1 MNSTKY
7 LLIYVFI
14 IILIYSLFSFNK
26 NKENNDNEIC
36 KFDSFNQIWN
46 EILHVSKEQD
56 LIDKKILFQTIKF
69 MLKETEEDDP
79 ELIKFVKSLIN
90 VPDWKREIN
99 LYNKNRKDFSQIG
112 QSKYIDSLLDSKKNG
127 FFVEAGGF
135 NGESFSNSLFFE
147 LERNWTGILI
157 EAVPSLYKQI
167 ISKNRKSFT
176 INCCIANKRPFVAK
190 FQIAGFLSNRIDLV
204 NENFQ
209 KKVDEMIDSNN
220 KKIIYVPCFSLYTIL
235 KAINVN
241 QVDYFSLDVEGG
253 ELEVLKGINFN
264 KIQINTFSVE
274 HNNYPDVKDQIRKF
288 LEANDYIM
296 TKDYKTDMYF
306 NKIK

>member
-112 QSKYIDSLLDSKKNG
+112 QSKYIDSLLDSKKKWI
-127 FFVEAGGF
+127 F
-135 NGESFSNSLFFE
+135 
-147 LERNWTGILI
+147 
-157 EAVPSLYKQI
+157 
-167 ISKNRKSFT
+167 
-176 INCCIANKRPFVAK
+176 C
-190 FQIAGFLSNRIDLV
+190 
-204 NENFQ
+204 
-209 KKVDEMIDSNN
+209 
-220 KKIIYVPCFSLYTIL
+220 
-235 KAINVN
+235 
-241 QVDYFSLDVEGG
+241 
-253 ELEVLKGINFN
+253 
-264 KIQINTFSVE
+264 
-274 HNNYPDVKDQIRKF
+274 
-288 LEANDYIM
+288 
-296 TKDYKTDMYF
+296 
-306 NKIK
+306 